1 MDKYSDLAQPL
12 AQAPDYSD
20 LAQPLASET
29 LVKQANEQGEPKVND
44 PWKYMPRSPIRSL
57 IEMNQAMRSPK
68 TAAQYGVST
77 LGDLGMLAVPEFRM
91 MAGEGL
97 IPGAAN
103 MLGRTLAGT
112 AATTASQAPEINS
125 MNDFNKSFKQN
136 LGWNA
141 LLEGATTP
149 FRGASSLAELQN
161 PIKYANKKA
170 GDIRNE
176 FQSAKTL
183 QNETYKPVFDKYGS
197 YNVTLNPE
205 KYLNDLGI
213 KEKGLYSEAKEL
225 YKKFKNEPTFQNLH
239 NLQSKIGQDLRSAQ
253 VARNKP
259 ASVSRFKSYNKKL
272 NNKVSDYLKHDPE
285 MLDQY
290 NKGREITKNVVSPY
304 EANKDLEK
312 IIYGTKEGH
321 TPKSVLN
328 AIKKGTE
335 KITSKKGLEA
345 FTAIPEGHPL
355 RNHLKDIGKRLNIGS
370 ALGYGIPTALGGLA
384 GEYLHPGM
392 GGVIGALAAPT
403 LKAMAGKHIGGL
415 SEQIQNPLIENAIK
429 KLSIPYYIGGRNVIS
444 GINK

>member
-1 MDKYSDLAQPL
+1 MDQYPDLSQPL
-12 AQAPDYSD
+12 AYSSEYPDLS
-20 LAQPLASET
+20 QPLASDV
-29 LVKQANEQGEPKVND
+29 LAQKANEQGETQVND
-44 PWKYMPRSPIRSL
+44 PWRFMPRSPARSL

-68 TAAQYGVST
+68 TAAQYGIST
-77 LGDLGMLAVPEFRM
+77 LGDLGMLAVPELRM

-103 MLGRTLAGT
+103 MFGRTLAGT

-125 MNDFNKSFKQN
+125 MNDFNKLFQRN
-136 LGWNA
+136 LGLNA

-149 FRGASSLAELQN
+149 FRAASSLAELQN
-161 PIKYANKKA
+161 PLKFANKKA

-183 QNETYKPVFDKYGS
+183 QNETYKPVFDKYGT
-197 YNVTLNPE
+197 YNVTLNSE
-205 KYLNDLGI
+205 KYLKDIGI
-213 KEKGLYSEAKEL
+213 REKGLYSEAKEL
-225 YKKFKNEPTFQNLH
+225 YKKFKNEPNFQNLH
-239 NLQSKIGQDLRSAQ
+239 NLQSKIGQDLRAAQ

-259 ASVSRFKSYNKKL
+259 ASVSKFKSYNKKL
-272 NNKVSDYLKHDPE
+272 NDKVSDYLKHDPE
-285 MLDQY
+285 MLEQY
-290 NKGREITKNVVSPY
+290 NKGREITKNIVSPY

-312 IIYGTKEGH
+312 IIYGTKESH
-321 TPKSVLN
+321 TPRSVSN

-355 RNHLKDIGKRLNIGS
+355 RNHLKDIDRKLNIGS
-370 ALGYGIPTALGGLA
+370 AIGYGVPMALGGLA
-384 GEYLHPGM
+384 GELLYPGA
-392 GGVIGALAAPT
+392 GSAIGALAAPT

-429 KLSIPYYIGGRNVIS
+429 QLSLPYYIGGRNMIS
-444 GINK
+444 ASNK